1 VNVQTFLCALV
12 VQGRRQLG
20 DGAARYL
27 SARVAAWDC
36 GWTSESMLAALALTG
51 VSWGDVERA
60 ALGLMS
66 LPELYLGARR
76 EAGLEERL
84 RATLRPRGGAT
95 P

>member
-1 VNVQTFLCALV
+1 MNVQTSLCALV

-20 DGAARYL
+20 DGAARHL

-51 VSWGDVERA
+51 VS
-60 ALGLMS
+60 
-66 LPELYLGARR
+66 ELYLGVRR

-84 RATLRPRGGAT
+84 RATLRLRGGAT